1 MLNISKTVENGTA
14 LIQLN
19 GKLNMTTAPELDAV
33 LKSVIGEV
41 NELVLDFAGLEYIS
55 SAGLRVLMVADEL
68 MEEQGRMKLIHVSGV
83 ILEVLEITGI
93 TDIISIE

>member
-1 MLNISKTVENGTA
+1 M
-14 LIQLN
+14 
-19 GKLNMTTAPELDAV
+19 

>member
-1 MLNISKTVENGTA
+1 MLNINKTVES
-14 LIQLN
+14 
-19 GKLNMTTAPELDAV
+19 GKAVVVLEGRLDTNTAPQLETELKETLEGV
-33 LKSVIGEV
+33 T
-41 NELVLDFAGLEYIS
+41 ELVMDFEKLEYIS